1 MAKSPAAP
9 PKQETAEILAAYI
22 QKCKLFLADAG
33 IHGLEETVL
42 AAKCRTKKNGSALFQ
57 TALESLRKEG
67 LIYKQRRKYYWC
79 AALHCKI
86 GTVVRLSRTFG
97 FVRPDDAE
105 ETEDWFIPG
114 KFLLGA
120 LPQDRVL
127 IRSIPSR
134 SGKPEGEVLD
144 ILEPAPARLIG
155 VIIREDGHLVL
166 LPDTMSKTPIRLL
179 PNKDLSYQE
188 QDKVLAE
195 IVSRGTRHAEH
206 KARVLYSFGS
216 ADSAAVC
223 AKALLTLENIFPVFP
238 AEAEAEAAALA
249 SAPIPVEAYR
259 NRLDLRDT
267 CIFTID
273 SAESK
278 DLDDAVSIER
288 TETGYRLGVHI
299 ADVSHYVKPHS
310 ALDKEALARGTSL
323 YYADQVVPMLPKAL
337 SNGICSLNPQ
347 EDRLTFSALME
358 LDEQGV
364 LRSYT
369 FRKTV
374 IRSRVKGVYKEI
386 NALLD
391 GTAEPALHEKYA
403 EVMDMLPIL
412 NELCDKRLALRKQR
426 GAPEIE
432 TPESKITLNAQGI
445 CVDVQPRTRGKS
457 ECIIEEM
464 MLLANESAARVAKEH
479 ALPFVYRVHDAPS
492 SEKIDALQEGLLRMG
507 AEVPVMTTVQ
517 PRTLAEILEKAN
529 GTPAAPVIH
538 GMVLRSM
545 AKAAYEIE
553 PVGHFGLA
561 LKDYAHFTSP
571 IRRYP
576 DLAIHRILSE
586 WCSTGSAEAVQ
597 KRFTKFAAKAAEQS
611 SQRELLTIR
620 VSRDC
625 EACYFAEYMRQHLGE
640 EMTGLVTGVTDFGI
654 YVMLP
659 NTVEGMV
666 SIRDMGEGKLWTNDH
681 NIRLM
686 QENGSDVYQ
695 LGDTVKVICTKTDL
709 SSGNID
715 FQLVEESEGAA
726 SCPSC

>member
-1 MAKSPAAP
+1 MGKTPSAP
-9 PKQETAEILAAYI
+9 PKRDAAEILEAY
-22 QKCKLFLADAG
+22 QTKCKLFLADAG
-33 IHGLEETVL
+33 IHGLDETLL

-57 TALESLRKEG
+57 EALESLRKAG

-79 AALHCKI
+79 ASLHCKT

-97 FVRPDDAE
+97 FVRPDDPEAE
-105 ETEDWFIPG
+105 SDWFIPG

-127 IRSIPSR
+127 MRSIPSR

-144 ILEPAPARLIG
+144 ILEQASARLTG
-155 VIIREDGHLVL
+155 IIVYEDGKPFL

-179 PNKDLSYQE
+179 PNREVSYQE
-188 QDKVLAE
+188 HDKVLAE

-206 KARVLYSFGS
+206 KAKVVYSFGN
-216 ADSAAVC
+216 ADCAAVC
-223 AKALLTLENIFPVFP
+223 AQAQLTLENISPIFPEEV
-238 AEAEAEAAALA
+238 EKEAAALA
-249 SAPIPVEAYR
+249 SQPIPKEAYQ
-259 NRLDLRDT
+259 NRLDLRDA

-278 DLDDAVSIER
+278 DLDDAVSVER
-288 TETGYRLGVHI
+288 IPNGYRLGVHI

-310 ALDKEALARGTSL
+310 ALDKEALERGTSL
-323 YYADQVVPMLPKAL
+323 YYADQVIPMLPKAL

-347 EDRLTFSALME
+347 EDRLTFSAIME
-358 LDEQGV
+358 LDNQGV

-369 FRKTV
+369 FRKSI
-374 IRSRVKGVYKEI
+374 IRSKVKGVYKEI

-391 GTAEPALHEKYA
+391 GTADAALQEKYA
-403 EVMDMLPIL
+403 EVLDMLPLL
-412 NELCDKRLALRKQR
+412 NELCDKRLCLRKQR

-432 TPESKITLNAQGI
+432 TPESKILLNADGI

-479 ALPFVYRVHDAPS
+479 TLPFVYRVHDAPS
-492 SEKIDALQEGLLRMG
+492 SEKIEALQDGLLRMG
-507 AEVPVMTTVQ
+507 AEVPVLTNVQ
-517 PRTLAEILEKAN
+517 PRNLAEILEKAA

-545 AKAAYEIE
+545 AKAAYETE
-553 PVGHFGLA
+553 PIGHFGLA
-561 LKDYAHFTSP
+561 LSDYAHFTSP

-586 WCSTGSAEAVQ
+586 WCSTHSAEAVQ

-640 EMTGLVTGVTDFGI
+640 TMNGLITGVTDFGI

-659 NTVEGMV
+659 NTVEGMI
-666 SIRDMGEGKLWTNDH
+666 SIRDLGEETVWTNDH
-681 NIRLM
+681 NVRLV
-686 QENGSDVYQ
+686 QENGDRVYQ
-695 LGDTVKVICTKTDL
+695 LGDTISVRCTKTDI

-715 FQLVEESEGAA
+715 FVLAETE
-726 SCPSC
+726 

>member
-1 MAKSPAAP
+1 M
-9 PKQETAEILAAYI
+9 
-22 QKCKLFLADAG
+22 
-33 IHGLEETVL
+33 
-42 AAKCRTKKNGSALFQ
+42 
-57 TALESLRKEG
+57 
-67 LIYKQRRKYYWC
+67 
-79 AALHCKI
+79 
-86 GTVVRLSRTFG
+86 
-97 FVRPDDAE
+97 
-105 ETEDWFIPG
+105 
-114 KFLLGA
+114 
-120 LPQDRVL
+120 
-127 IRSIPSR
+127 
-134 SGKPEGEVLD
+134 
-144 ILEPAPARLIG
+144 
-155 VIIREDGHLVL
+155 

-179 PNKDLSYQE
+179 PNREVSYQE
-188 QDKVLAE
+188 HDKVLAE

-206 KARVLYSFGS
+206 KAKVIYSFGN
-216 ADSAAVC
+216 ADCAAVC
-223 AKALLTLENIFPVFP
+223 AQAQLTLENISPIFPEEV
-238 AEAEAEAAALA
+238 EKEAAALA
-249 SAPIPVEAYR
+249 SQPISKEAYQ
-259 NRLDLRDT
+259 NRLDLRDA

-278 DLDDAVSIER
+278 DLDDAVSVER
-288 TETGYRLGVHI
+288 IPNGYRLGVHI

-310 ALDKEALARGTSL
+310 ALDKEALERGTSL
-323 YYADQVVPMLPKAL
+323 YYADQVIPMLPKAL

-347 EDRLTFSALME
+347 EDRLAFSAIME
-358 LDEQGV
+358 LDNQGV

-369 FRKTV
+369 FRKSI
-374 IRSRVKGVYKEI
+374 IRSKVKGVYKEI

-391 GTAEPALHEKYA
+391 GTADAALQEKYA
-403 EVMDMLPIL
+403 EVLDMLPLL
-412 NELCDKRLALRKQR
+412 NELCDKRLCLRKQR

-432 TPESKITLNAQGI
+432 TPESKILLNADGI

-492 SEKIDALQEGLLRMG
+492 SEKIEALQDGLLRMG
-507 AEVPVMTTVQ
+507 AEVPVLTNVQ
-517 PRTLAEILEKAN
+517 PRNLAEILEKAA

-545 AKAAYEIE
+545 AKAAYETE
-553 PVGHFGLA
+553 PIGHFGLA
-561 LKDYAHFTSP
+561 LSDYAHFTSP

-586 WCSTGSAEAVQ
+586 WCSTHSAEAVQ

-640 EMTGLVTGVTDFGI
+640 TMRGLITGVTDFGI

-659 NTVEGMV
+659 NTVEGMI
-666 SIRDMGEGKLWTNDH
+666 SIRDLGEETVWTNDH
-681 NIRLM
+681 NVRLV
-686 QENGSDVYQ
+686 QENGDRVYQ
-695 LGDTVKVICTKTDL
+695 LGDTISVRCTKTDI

-715 FQLVEESEGAA
+715 FVLAETE
-726 SCPSC
+726 